1 MRQDIADLVNDP
13 ENFDR
18 LTRLAAKIIGVPSA
32 FISLTDDERA
42 IAGDPHPELCRR
54 VLMSEGPLVVRNA
67 EMPGVGAYAGVPLVV
82 QGAVIGAFCIVDA
95 EPRDW
100 TPTQIEV
107 LGELAHSAVREIE
120 LHKVLR
126 LAEQRAQEA
135 REARARLA
143 TLHAMVEDAEKH
155 AVPISLRASDRERV
169 LVADDDAS
177 IRALVH
183 RVLAA
188 DGYEMLEAR
197 NGEETIDCMLRA
209 KPDIVLLDLQMP
221 AKSGW
226 DVLTTRMNDE
236 GLRKIPVIVVSARR
250 GPDVARALA
259 SGAYALLSKPFEIQA
274 LKYLVRNCLTET
286 RVHNVS

>member
-32 FISLTDDERA
+32 FVSLLDGERESPDDQ
-42 IAGDPHPELCRR
+42 HHELCRR
-54 VLMSEGPLVVRNA
+54 VLMSDGPLVARNA
-67 EMPGVGAYAGVPLVV
+67 EMTGVGAFAGVPLVV
-82 QGAVIGAFCIVDA
+82 QGTVIGAFCIVDTQ
-95 EPRDW
+95 PRDW
-100 TPTQIEV
+100 TATQLEV
-107 LGELAHSAVREIE
+107 LGELAHSAVRELE
-120 LHKVLR
+120 LQKVLR

-135 REARARLA
+135 REARERLA
-143 TLHAMVEDAEKH
+143 ALHAIVEDAEKH
-155 AVPISLRASDRERV
+155 AAQIPLRASDRERV

-226 DVLTTRMNDE
+226 DVLTTRMNDDV
-236 GLRKIPVIVVSARR
+236 LRKIPVIVVSARR

-274 LKYLVRNCLTET
+274 LKYLVRNCLEET
-286 RVHNVS
+286 HTVS